1 MPIRQV
7 IFLLIIS
14 AALLLIVIELVR
26 RRRLR
31 EEYAW
36 LWLLAAIAAPLV
48 VAGFPLIRRFTRLVG
63 ADEPVS
69 ILFFLTLIFLMVV
82 NIHYSTK
89 ISQLTEQVKDLAQAI
104 ALATADSGRAI
115 TDRGCTTADETSA
128 IPQLKS

>member
-89 ISQLTEQVKDLAQAI
+89 ISQLTEQVKNLAQAI
-104 ALATADSGRAI
+104 ALATADSGGAT

-128 IPQLKS
+128 IPQPKS